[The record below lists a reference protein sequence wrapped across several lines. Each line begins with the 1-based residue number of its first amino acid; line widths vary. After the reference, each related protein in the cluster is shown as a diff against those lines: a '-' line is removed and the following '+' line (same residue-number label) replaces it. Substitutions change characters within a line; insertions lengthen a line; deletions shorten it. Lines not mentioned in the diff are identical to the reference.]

1 MSLDFKCVFALN
13 NILSWLNSYYPASY
27 VDINSLYL
35 LSIAIIGIIP
45 LIVFMSGSRIGGKI
59 LDIGSKVGSLVGG
72 AAGVVGVIQN
82 SGNKGGSSGGNSGNT
97 GGSGGNSGNTGG
109 DNGNKGGNSG
119 DKK

>member
-1 MSLDFKCVFALN
+1 MRFDFKCVYVLD
-13 NILSWLNSYYPASY
+13 NILSWLNCYHIA
-27 VDINSLYL
+27 DINYLYL
-35 LSIAIIGIIP
+35 LSIAIFGIGVIP
-45 LIVFMSGSRIGGKI
+45 LVVFMSGSRIGGKI

-97 GGSGGNSGNTGG
+97 GGNSGNTGG
-109 DNGNKGGNSG
+109 DNGNKGGNSV